1 MTLSLVAASS
11 IVEARLAEASTADF
25 IHSAW
30 SYWMRAGTCSRWHP
44 LAMKRDDRASISRL
58 KSQPPKLGN
67 AWKMG
72 LGGSELASQSVQE
85 QFGPVLPLIKFD
97 DTVDV
102 VAHANRSEYGLRP
115 RFRIAT

>member
-1 MTLSLVAASS
+1 
-11 IVEARLAEASTADF
+11 
-25 IHSAW
+25 
-30 SYWMRAGTCSRWHP
+30 
-44 LAMKRDDRASISRL
+44 
-58 KSQPPKLGN
+58 
-67 AWKMG
+67 MG
-72 LGGSELASQSVQE
+72 LGGSELASQSVQEE